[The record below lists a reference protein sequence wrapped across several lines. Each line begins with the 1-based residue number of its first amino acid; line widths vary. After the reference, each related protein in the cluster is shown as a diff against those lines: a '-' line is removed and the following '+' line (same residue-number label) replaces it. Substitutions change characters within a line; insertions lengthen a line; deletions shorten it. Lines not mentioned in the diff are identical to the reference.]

1 MPSYT
6 IETAYRITIYRQ
18 RTYEADNIEQAC
30 AAAIADGDWSDSRTD
45 NDSAGQ
51 VHVTGVWEGRDAAHV
66 GRPLPF
72 GEKFEETVR
81 RKAEHFAA
89 MLRVLYE
96 IAPSRLMPVIIHA
109 AVAKA
114 EAILSGADDPDCPD
128 QVETPWGRAE
138 TARLQGEGVVFYS
151 TPSHGGFR
159 LDARRNAQIPERWRN
174 ESRWYEEDWQ
184 WAKVAVSF
192 PELFADDDL
201 DTARQIMAYV
211 FGEAGS

>member
-6 IETAYRITIYRQ
+6 IESAYRVTVYRQ
-18 RTYEADNIEQAC
+18 RTYVADSVEDAC
-30 AAAIADGDWSDSRTD
+30 AVAIADGDWSDSRID

-51 VHVTGVWEGRDAAHV
+51 MHVAGVWQGADAAHV
-66 GRPLPF
+66 GTSLPF
-72 GEKFEETVR
+72 GERFEETVR
-81 RKAEHFAA
+81 RKVEHFAT

-96 IAPSRLMPVIIHA
+96 IAPSRQMPVGIHA

-114 EAILSGADDPDCPD
+114 EAILAGADDPDCPS

-138 TARLQGEGVVFYS
+138 TARSQGEGVFFYA

-174 ESRWYEEDWQ
+174 DNGFYDEDCE
-184 WAKVAVSF
+184 WAKVVITF
-192 PELFADDDL
+192 PDLFAADERQA
-201 DTARQIMAYV
+201 ARQIMIHT
-211 FGEAGS
+211 FGETT